1 VVSEFSSTWEA
12 ACTAAGVFIP
22 VGSIVASSRGSRARA
37 LAIAGVPVEALTAIV
52 ISINTLAGTVTGVP
66 VVVFS
71 ANLFKAVAAAAV
83 DVPVEA
89 FSALVNQA
97 AAFAVFTVLGNEP
110 VEATL
115 AFLFLAF
122 PSAGVGV
129 PVLALLLCAS
139 WSAEALTAF
148 VVPVVVS
155 TAGTWVLTDTLARV
169 VVPE

>member
-1 VVSEFSSTWEA
+1 MLSEFSGTWEA

-22 VGSIVASSRGSRARA
+22 VGSKFASIHGSRARA
-37 LAIAGVPVEALTAIV
+37 LAIAGVPVEALIANV
-52 ISINTLAGTVTGVP
+52 IINTLAGTVTGVP

-97 AAFAVFTVLGNEP
+97 TAFAVFTVLGNEP

-129 PVLALLLCAS
+129 PVLAFFLCAS

-155 TAGTWVLTDTLARV
+155 TAGTWILTDTLARV

>member
-1 VVSEFSSTWEA
+1 MVSEFSSTWEA
-12 ACTAAGVFIP
+12 ACTAASVFIP
-22 VGSIVASSRGSRARA
+22 VAIVASSRGSRARA
-37 LAIAGVPVEALTAIV
+37 LAIAGVPVEALVANDI
-52 ISINTLAGTVTGVP
+52 INTLAGTVTGVP